1 MDETRRST
9 PPRPDP
15 PRSEVGE
22 HGVSS
27 PADVRRPSGDGTG
40 PAADLRPEL
49 ETPLPSPPRL
59 PRRGLRRLVLPVLVL
74 VLVGAAA
81 AGVWYWRENLGIVR
95 TDNAQTAGDL
105 APVSSRVPGTVIRVD
120 VTDNQFVRA
129 GTVLVELDP
138 TDYRL
143 ALDQAKAQLTAAQAQ
158 VQASRAAFA
167 AQEQEYLATL
177 RAARAA
183 VEAARPQL
191 PQAEAQ
197 LALQETQAAS
207 QIAQARARVT
217 SAEAEVRAARAALDL
232 ARKTVDRDR
241 LLYADGAIAAQQVES
256 DTTQLAAA
264 QARYQS
270 AEDALREARADLA
283 IAEASRHQV
292 TIARETV
299 AISQG
304 QVARAQAELQ
314 QAEAGEALVRQRAH
328 DLAVAE
334 AQAAA
339 AEAAVRTAEVNL
351 ARTRIVAPSDG
362 WVTNRTVQVGQVVQ
376 PNQPLLFLTLA
387 HHVWVVANI
396 KETQLG
402 SIRVGDPVR
411 ITVDALRGR
420 VFHGHVESIGAATGS
435 ATALLPPDNAT
446 GNFIK
451 VVQLVPVRIALDRIP
466 GIDPAQQLPIGLS
479 VEVAIDT
486 RHHPR

>member
-105 APVSSRVPGTVIRVD
+105 APVSSRVPGTV
-120 VTDNQFVRA
+120 
-129 GTVLVELDP
+129 LVELDP

-158 VQASRAAFA
+158 VQAARAAFA

-232 ARKTVDRDR
+232 AQKTVDRDR

>member
-158 VQASRAAFA
+158 VQAARAAFA

-217 SAEAEVRAARAALDL
+217 SAEAEVRAARDL
-232 ARKTVDRDR
+232 AQKTVDRDR

>member
-158 VQASRAAFA
+158 VQA
-167 AQEQEYLATL
+167 
-177 RAARAA
+177 
-183 VEAARPQL
+183 
-191 PQAEAQ
+191 
-197 LALQETQAAS
+197 
-207 QIAQARARVT
+207 
-217 SAEAEVRAARAALDL
+217 ARAALDL
-232 ARKTVDRDR
+232 AQKTVDRDR

-362 WVTNRTVQVGQVVQ
+362 WV
-376 PNQPLLFLTLA
+376 
-387 HHVWVVANI
+387 
-396 KETQLG
+396 
-402 SIRVGDPVR
+402 
-411 ITVDALRGR
+411 
-420 VFHGHVESIGAATGS
+420 
-435 ATALLPPDNAT
+435 
-446 GNFIK
+446 
-451 VVQLVPVRIALDRIP
+451 
-466 GIDPAQQLPIGLS
+466 
-479 VEVAIDT
+479 
-486 RHHPR
+486 

>member
-158 VQASRAAFA
+158 VQA
-167 AQEQEYLATL
+167 
-177 RAARAA
+177 
-183 VEAARPQL
+183 ARPQL

-232 ARKTVDRDR
+232 AQKTVDRDR

-466 GIDPAQQLPIGLS
+466 
-479 VEVAIDT
+479 
-486 RHHPR
+486 